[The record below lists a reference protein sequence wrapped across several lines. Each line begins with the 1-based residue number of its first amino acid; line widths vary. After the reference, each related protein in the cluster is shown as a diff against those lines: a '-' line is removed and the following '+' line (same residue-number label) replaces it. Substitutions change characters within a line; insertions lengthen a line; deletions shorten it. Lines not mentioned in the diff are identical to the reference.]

1 MEKDLSN
8 QKQDSYSVNIQ
19 GDINGAQ
26 IQQGTINSL
35 QFQNVNQV
43 FDYDKVAEILNE
55 IDKYVPMF
63 ANTYGQDCKIAE
75 NALNEAKEAV
85 LARENPSKILF
96 SEFSYTFNRFVNE
109 SDARWV
115 VISSLSFCRITGI
128 QP

>member
-8 QKQDSYSVNIQ
+8 QKRDSYSVNIQ

-43 FDYDKVAEILNE
+43 FDYDKVTEILNE

-75 NALNEAKEAV
+75 NALNKAKEAV
-85 LARENPSKILF
+85 LARENPSKIKRAL
-96 SEFSYTFNRFVNE
+96 SILKDVSLRV
-109 SDARWV
+109 S
-115 VISSLSFCRITGI
+115 SSLIATGI
-128 QP
+128 LALLKQIGV